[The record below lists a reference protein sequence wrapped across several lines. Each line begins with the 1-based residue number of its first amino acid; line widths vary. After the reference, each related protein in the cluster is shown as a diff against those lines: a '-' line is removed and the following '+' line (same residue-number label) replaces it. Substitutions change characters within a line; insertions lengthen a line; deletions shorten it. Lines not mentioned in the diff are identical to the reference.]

1 MSKTA
6 AKTTPEETPRPTR
19 TKKTQPECIDLEL
32 TKFWRKDLDD
42 HSFRFRDCAKELEL
56 AKARLDEANK
66 EYREALRLHNLQL
79 DEVLSSCV
87 DVVLNRLPLAER
99 RFLIKEVS
107 SLARFW
113 SGKGDIVISR
123 EALMKFVESLVFYCM

>member
-1 MSKTA
+1 MSA
-6 AKTTPEETPRPTR
+6 AITKAPAEETPRPSR
-19 TKKTQPECIDLEL
+19 TKKTKPECIDLEL
-32 TKFWRKDLDD
+32 TRFWRNDLDD
-42 HSFRFRDCAKELEL
+42 HTLRFRDYAKELEL

-99 RFLIKEVS
+99 RFLIREIAGM
-107 SLARFW
+107 ARHW
-113 SGKGDIVISR
+113 SGQGDIVISR

>member
-1 MSKTA
+1 MSETKA
-6 AKTTPEETPRPTR
+6 ATIEETSKPSKI
-19 TKKTQPECIDLEL
+19 KKTPPECIDLEL
-32 TKFWRKDLDD
+32 TKFWRKELDD
-42 HSFRFRDCAKELEL
+42 HSFRFRDYTKELEL
-56 AKARLDEANK
+56 AKTRLDEANK

-107 SLARFW
+107 RIARFY